1 VSPGLRERSTRT
13 RGIQTL
19 GIAWLVVLATLAGC
33 STLSYEPS
41 SAPRGDSRTYVV
53 RKGDT
58 LFKIAW
64 QHGVDQ
70 RDLARWNGIR
80 DPDVI
85 HVGQRIRL
93 TAAGAAAARGAD
105 APAQTSAKSS
115 PQSKSASPPRST
127 KSGGAAPPR
136 PVPPPVSTPV
146 LPAPAWAW
154 PTDGAVV
161 TRFGAADG
169 IATGISIGGR
179 EGQPVRAAAAGRVVY
194 AGSGLM
200 SYGQLLI
207 IKHNDTYLTAYGY
220 NSMLLVAQGQDV
232 AKGQTIAAMGRG
244 PEREPRLHFEIRRNG
259 TPIDPLL
266 LVAEK

>member
-1 VSPGLRERSTRT
+1 MIARLRERSTRT
-13 RGIQTL
+13 RGTKVL
-19 GIAWLVVLATLAGC
+19 RVAWLAVLAALASC
-33 STLSYEPS
+33 STLNYEQG
-41 SAPRGDSRTYVV
+41 SAPAPRADSRTYVV

-93 TAAGAAAARGAD
+93 TPAGAAAARGAD
-105 APAQTSAKSS
+105 APAKAPAKSSPPSKSGSPPRSAKSS
-115 PQSKSASPPRST
+115 
-127 KSGGAAPPR
+127 GAA
-136 PVPPPVSTPV
+136 PPPVSTPV
-146 LPAPAWAW
+146 LPAPTWAW

-169 IATGISIGGR
+169 IATGIGIGGR

-266 LVAEK
+266 LVSAGK